1 MSELTQKY
9 DKNRVTQIIKEGE
22 RELVSANAVID
33 SWRNAFVFNSNKTK
47 GLRLPQIGA
56 LFAIKAHWT
65 VSRDPATVVMPT
77 GTGKTETM
85 IAALVSE
92 QIKRTLVIVPS
103 DLLRKQTVKKFL
115 TLGVLPEIGVIT
127 PDARMPAVAVLN
139 STPKTES
146 DFSELVD
153 RANVIVSTVT
163 LLQRFSDAMLNILA
177 EACDLLVV
185 DEAHHIAA
193 KTWAS
198 VKQRLSNLKCLQF
211 TATPFRND
219 GKKLDGKIIYN
230 FPLALAQQQGY
241 FQKIN
246 YCPLWEFDEERGDL
260 SIASA
265 AVSQLKAD
273 LDAGFNHAILVRAK
287 DKRSANK
294 LYNEVY
300 APRFPEFNPVLIHSD
315 IPPNEKHERMTS
327 LKSGDAR
334 IVVCVDMFGE
344 GIDIPNL
351 KIAAIHD
358 KYKSL
363 PITLQFVGRFARTSS
378 GLGEATL
385 ITNIANDELNENLR
399 DLYAQDAD
407 WNTLLQVKS
416 SEEIGKEIA
425 DQEFSQEFSLPV
437 VNGVAIHQMRPKVSM
452 TAYYANQEQWNTDA
466 ISNLFDEDKFMLTI
480 NQEQNVIAVIER
492 VDTHASWTSFR
503 GITDTTW
510 NLHLAYWNPA
520 QQLLFINST
529 VKGFSDKF
537 AETLFVGCSR
547 IKGENVFRCLH
558 GINRLMLGTV
568 GLLSAIDGPIRFKM
582 FAGIDVETGISE
594 SLKHNSF
601 KSNLFGV
608 GYNGHG
614 KASIG
619 CSHKGRIWSRW
630 VESIGYWMSWCDEI
644 GQRLLDENI
653 DTKTILSGALVPVI
667 AVQRPMSMPYGIEW
681 PQDLDVLLEDRIE
694 FERMNKSYPYY
705 EMDISLVNPSADGP
719 LLFAVGNE
727 EIEEQF
733 ELQITENDFKVVAKK
748 SAGLMIRLG
757 KNSYKLSEYFREHP
771 PRIKF
776 VDQSILEGNYLV
788 KANSTPPSFNRSN
801 IIPLDWVGIDI
812 RKESQK
818 KTRETDSIQYRMIQD
833 LKQTGIYEII
843 FDDDGAGEI
852 ADIVTINEAD
862 GHIYFGFFHCKYST
876 EDTPGARV
884 DDLYAVCGQAEKSI
898 KWCNDTKLIIERLIK
913 REMMR
918 QKDNATRIEVG
929 SLRKLNEIKN
939 KLRVYPSSVD
949 ITIVQPGVDS
959 KALSED
965 MSQLLSGTAAYLLET
980 YGISLKLVCS

>member
-1 MSELTQKY
+1 MNELTYKL
-9 DKNRVTQIIKEGE
+9 DKNKLKQMVNDGEKEFS
-22 RELVSANAVID
+22 SAEIVVD
-33 SWRNAFVFNSNKTK
+33 SWKNAFNINQDKTK
-47 GLRLPQIGA
+47 GLRSPQIGA
-56 LFAIKAHWT
+56 LFATKAHWT
-65 VSRDPATVVMPT
+65 VSRESATVVMPT

-85 IAALVSE
+85 IATLVSE

-115 TLGVLPEIGVIT
+115 TLGILPEKGIIT

-146 DFSELVD
+146 DLSELIN
-153 RANVIVSTVT
+153 RANVVVSTVT

-193 KTWAS
+193 KTWTS
-198 VKQRLSNLKCLQF
+198 VKQRLSKLKCLQF

-246 YCPLWEFDEERGDL
+246 YCPLWEFDEEQGDL
-260 SIASA
+260 SIALA
-265 AVSQLKAD
+265 AVSQLKSD
-273 LDAGFNHAILVRAK
+273 LDSGFNHAILVRAK
-287 DKRSANK
+287 DKRSANR

-300 APRFPEFNPVLIHSD
+300 APRFPEYNPVLIHSD
-315 IPPNEKHERMTS
+315 ISPNEKRERIAR

-363 PITLQFVGRFARTSS
+363 PITLQFVGRFARTNS

-425 DQEFSQEFSLPV
+425 NQEFSQDFSLPV

-452 TAYYANQEQWNTDA
+452 TAYYINQERWNTDA
-466 ISNLFDEDKFMLTI
+466 INNLFDEDSFILTI
-480 NQEQNVIAVIER
+480 NQERNVIAIIER
-492 VDTHASWTSFR
+492 VDTHASWTLFR

-510 NLHLAYWNPA
+510 NLHLAYWNPTLH
-520 QQLLFINST
+520 LLFINST
-529 VKGFSDKF
+529 IKGFSDKF
-537 AETLFVGCSR
+537 AETLFEGCSR

-582 FAGIDVETGISE
+582 FAGIDVEMGISE

-614 KASIG
+614 KVSIG

-644 GQRLLDENI
+644 GQLLLDENI
-653 DTKTILSGALVPVI
+653 NTKTILSGALVPVI
-667 AVQRPMSMPYGIEW
+667 IAQRPMSLPYGIEW
-681 PQDLDVLLEDRIE
+681 PQDLEVLLEDRIE

-705 EMDISLVNPSADGP
+705 EMDISLINPSTDGP

-727 EIEEQF
+727 EIQEQF
-733 ELQITENDFKVVAKK
+733 ELQITENDFKIVAKK

-757 KNSYKLSEYFREHP
+757 KSAYKLSEYFIEHP

-801 IIPLDWVGIDI
+801 IIPLDWTGIDI

-833 LKQTGIYEII
+833 LKQTDTYEII
-843 FDDDGAGEI
+843 FDDDGAGEV
-852 ADIVTINEAD
+852 ADIVTIKEVD
-862 GHIYFGFFHCKYST
+862 GHIYFEFYHCKYST

-884 DDLYAVCGQAEKSI
+884 GDLYAVCGQAEKSI
-898 KWCNDTKLIIERLIK
+898 KWCSDPK
-913 REMMR
+913 RRTSMI
-918 QKDNATRIEVG
+918 TRF
-929 SLRKLNEIKN
+929 
-939 KLRVYPSSVD
+939 
-949 ITIVQPGVDS
+949 
-959 KALSED
+959 
-965 MSQLLSGTAAYLLET
+965 
-980 YGISLKLVCS
+980 

>member
-9 DKNRVTQIIKEGE
+9 DKNRVTQIVKEGE

-287 DKRSANK
+287 DKRSANR

-315 IPPNEKHERMTS
+315 IPPN
-327 LKSGDAR
+327 KS
-334 IVVCVDMFGE
+334 M
-344 GIDIPNL
+344 
-351 KIAAIHD
+351 
-358 KYKSL
+358 
-363 PITLQFVGRFARTSS
+363 
-378 GLGEATL
+378 
-385 ITNIANDELNENLR
+385 
-399 DLYAQDAD
+399 
-407 WNTLLQVKS
+407 
-416 SEEIGKEIA
+416 KE
-425 DQEFSQEFSLPV
+425 
-437 VNGVAIHQMRPKVSM
+437 
-452 TAYYANQEQWNTDA
+452 
-466 ISNLFDEDKFMLTI
+466 
-480 NQEQNVIAVIER
+480 
-492 VDTHASWTSFR
+492 
-503 GITDTTW
+503 
-510 NLHLAYWNPA
+510 
-520 QQLLFINST
+520 
-529 VKGFSDKF
+529 
-537 AETLFVGCSR
+537 
-547 IKGENVFRCLH
+547 
-558 GINRLMLGTV
+558 
-568 GLLSAIDGPIRFKM
+568 
-582 FAGIDVETGISE
+582 
-594 SLKHNSF
+594 
-601 KSNLFGV
+601 
-608 GYNGHG
+608 
-614 KASIG
+614 
-619 CSHKGRIWSRW
+619 
-630 VESIGYWMSWCDEI
+630 
-644 GQRLLDENI
+644 
-653 DTKTILSGALVPVI
+653 
-667 AVQRPMSMPYGIEW
+667 
-681 PQDLDVLLEDRIE
+681 
-694 FERMNKSYPYY
+694 
-705 EMDISLVNPSADGP
+705 
-719 LLFAVGNE
+719 
-727 EIEEQF
+727 
-733 ELQITENDFKVVAKK
+733 
-748 SAGLMIRLG
+748 
-757 KNSYKLSEYFREHP
+757 
-771 PRIKF
+771 
-776 VDQSILEGNYLV
+776 
-788 KANSTPPSFNRSN
+788 
-801 IIPLDWVGIDI
+801 
-812 RKESQK
+812 
-818 KTRETDSIQYRMIQD
+818 
-833 LKQTGIYEII
+833 
-843 FDDDGAGEI
+843 
-852 ADIVTINEAD
+852 
-862 GHIYFGFFHCKYST
+862 
-876 EDTPGARV
+876 
-884 DDLYAVCGQAEKSI
+884 
-898 KWCNDTKLIIERLIK
+898 
-913 REMMR
+913 
-918 QKDNATRIEVG
+918 
-929 SLRKLNEIKN
+929 
-939 KLRVYPSSVD
+939 
-949 ITIVQPGVDS
+949 
-959 KALSED
+959 
-965 MSQLLSGTAAYLLET
+965 
-980 YGISLKLVCS
+980 